1 MMGNVELPDL
11 FLLTGDANFADLFG
25 GRKLCD
31 GILVPRGMSGPD
43 CNVPCTFG
51 ASVVITGPP
60 GSGKTLLACQLS
72 LKTVRHND
80 EVRAKT
86 SEMTD
91 SFWPKNSLVLYYTS
105 DQTAD
110 EISSLSKSF
119 GWVKGNQI
127 AIQHS
132 LDSVVRSIEASE
144 PREETKFIITEMPH
158 QTSVDEL
165 WKHLQMNVGPKMK
178 GRPAIVVI
186 DSINN
191 VMKEKD
197 GYYIN
202 FRELVKLTKSSGL
215 PHVNLLLVLEED
227 EKTRFS
233 EEYVPQCV
241 IRLGRGKGLAAG
253 RTIEIS
259 KARQQAPLIGEHE
272 FSVYPL
278 LGMKVYPSVS
288 SRASQWRNHPTEKG
302 TKIQRQ
308 PIDFGNS
315 QIDKKLQ
322 ERPSARLHSGSTTL
336 IWGPPGTRK
345 TDLCVE
351 FASGGLG
358 VDDTSSILLLTTKID
373 PDVFEKSLDLECSKR
388 RIETNNRQYLTVV
401 DARDPYRTPASI
413 LAEVV
418 DDVDEADSIG
428 NPVKRAVVFGLS
440 LLEDTPSTRDEQW
453 RFISVLVGFFES
465 QNIATVLVDWPI
477 EGVAGSDK
485 ANSRPRASKL
495 CGTEIKMELRNK
507 DKAEKGFPRINLLRA
522 NYTAIGAE
530 IDYRSSEDPSD

>member
-1 MMGNVELPDL
+1 MGNVELPDL
-11 FLLTGDANFADLFG
+11 FLSTGDANFADLFG
-25 GRKLCD
+25 GRKVCD
-31 GILVPRGMSGPD
+31 GILIPRGMSGLD
-43 CNVPCTFG
+43 VNEPCTYG

-72 LKTVRHND
+72 LNTVRRND
-80 EVRAKT
+80 EVKVGI
-86 SEMTD
+86 SEMPD
-91 SFWPKNSLVLYYTS
+91 PFWPSNSLVLYYTS
-105 DQTAD
+105 DQTAE
-110 EISSLSKSF
+110 EISSLAKSF
-119 GWVKGNQI
+119 GWVTGKQI

-132 LDSVVRSIEASE
+132 LDSAVRSIEAGE
-144 PREETKFIITEMPH
+144 PRKETKFIVTEMPH

-197 GYYIN
+197 GYYLN

-241 IRLGRGKGLAAG
+241 IRLGRGKGLASG
-253 RTIEIS
+253 RTIEVC

-272 FSVYPL
+272 FSVYPSM
-278 LGMKVYPSVS
+278 GMKIYPSVS
-288 SRASQWRNHPTEKG
+288 SRASQWRSHPTKEN
-302 TKIQRQ
+302 TKIERL
-308 PIDFGNS
+308 PIDFGNRN
-315 QIDKKLQ
+315 IDGKLQ

-351 FASGGLG
+351 FASGGLE
-358 VDDTSSILLLTTKID
+358 VDATSSILLLTTKID
-373 PDVFEKSLDLECSKR
+373 PEVFGKSLDTECRKR
-388 RIETNNRQYLTVV
+388 GIDIDGRRHFTVV

-418 DDVDEADSIG
+418 DDIDAAASIG

-530 IDYRSSEDPSD
+530 IDYRSSDDLPS

>member
-1 MMGNVELPDL
+1 MPD
-11 FLLTGDANFADLFG
+11 
-25 GRKLCD
+25 
-31 GILVPRGMSGPD
+31 P
-43 CNVPCTFG
+43 
-51 ASVVITGPP
+51 
-60 GSGKTLLACQLS
+60 
-72 LKTVRHND
+72 
-80 EVRAKT
+80 
-86 SEMTD
+86 
-91 SFWPKNSLVLYYTS
+91 FWPSNSLVLYYTS
-105 DQTAD
+105 DQTAE
-110 EISSLSKSF
+110 EISSLAKSF
-119 GWVKGNQI
+119 GWVTGKQI

-132 LDSVVRSIEASE
+132 LDSAVRSIEAGE
-144 PREETKFIITEMPH
+144 PRKETKFIVTEMPH

-197 GYYIN
+197 GYYLN

-241 IRLGRGKGLAAG
+241 IRLGRGKGLASG
-253 RTIEIS
+253 RTIEVC

-272 FSVYPL
+272 FSVYPSM
-278 LGMKVYPSVS
+278 GMKIYPSVS
-288 SRASQWRNHPTEKG
+288 SRASQWRSHPTKEN
-302 TKIQRQ
+302 TKIERL
-308 PIDFGNS
+308 PIDFGNRN
-315 QIDKKLQ
+315 IDGKLQ

-351 FASGGLG
+351 FASGGLE
-358 VDDTSSILLLTTKID
+358 VDATSSILLLTTKID
-373 PDVFEKSLDLECSKR
+373 PEVFGKSLDTECRKR
-388 RIETNNRQYLTVV
+388 GIDMDDRRHFTVV

-418 DDVDEADSIG
+418 DDIDAATSIG

-530 IDYRSSEDPSD
+530 IDYRSSDDLPS